1 MGLVEIRARSLHV
14 GRGHPESLVSLS
26 ENGAE
31 CLKALG
37 LIDADAPTDQLTAGS
52 LKCIRHEEVVN
63 EVRVQLTLMN
73 RHLDGLS
80 AVYHASTPPVQPRA
94 GHGVACPGNGS
105 PQDACGQD
113 HELIPD
119 GVFALT
125 HTKIGKT
132 LLFFL
137 EVDMGTQPLISNRAQ
152 NRDVRSKLTRYQAL
166 LGDGGYRRYEALL
179 GVGGP
184 FKGFRVL
191 FVAEG
196 PSRLAALCRLIRDT
210 PPSHFVWAT
219 DAARVRSRGI
229 WAPIWTAG
237 GNVAV
242 PSHSILGSVA
252 PERPPSPVELRRHPS
267 VAEQVP

>member
-1 MGLVEIRARSLHV
+1 MSSFLASHDGQLLLVIAEYRILTPDQLAVQCDRNAAATRRRLAILRDMGLVEIRARSLHV

-166 LGDGGYRRYEALL
+166 LGDGGYRR
-179 GVGGP
+179 
-184 FKGFRVL
+184 
-191 FVAEG
+191 
-196 PSRLAALCRLIRDT
+196 
-210 PPSHFVWAT
+210 
-219 DAARVRSRGI
+219 
-229 WAPIWTAG
+229 
-237 GNVAV
+237 
-242 PSHSILGSVA
+242 
-252 PERPPSPVELRRHPS
+252 
-267 VAEQVP
+267 